1 MIHRIVQFAL
11 RQRFLILMLT
21 VFTAVAGAYSFERM
35 PVDAY
40 PDLSPPMVEIITQ
53 WPGHAAEEVERLV
66 TLPTEIEM
74 NGVPKMAIQRSIS
87 LYGLSDI
94 ILTFNEGTDNYFARQ
109 IVFQRLS
116 EVTYPSGVT
125 PTLAPLSSPS
135 GLVYRYVIESPD
147 RSPQELKTWE
157 DWVIEPQYKQVTGVA
172 DDSGFGGTVMQYQV
186 LLDPARLYG
195 YHIPVPQVIQQLS
208 VNNAN
213 TGGGFYSQGGQ
224 FYYVRGLGLLRD
236 TQDIGDVVVGSQ
248 NGVPIRVR
256 DIGDVTIGHAPRLG
270 EFGFNKIDD
279 AVEGVI
285 LMLTGEQT
293 QNVLKGVEA
302 KTRQL
307 NESILPSDIKIRP
320 YYDRSD
326 LVRVTTDTVEGNLLR
341 GMVLVL
347 IVLVFFLVS
356 FRAAVI
362 VALTIPVA
370 LLFSFIFLHANG
382 AAANLLSIGA
392 IDFGIIIDGTLVMVE
407 NIFRELGLREGQDYD
422 LHEVILAAAKDVDR
436 PIFYSVAVI
445 IAGYIPIYALSGPS
459 GKLFHPMAD
468 TMSIA
473 LVGALIIT
481 LTFVPV
487 MCSYWFKKGVHEP
500 TNRPYEWIRR
510 QYAGQLNRCLD
521 RPKMTIVLALAI
533 FGATL
538 LLIPFIGG
546 EFMPHLDEGA
556 LWVRATMPYTISYE
570 EAAKFSP
577 QVRNILMKYPMV
589 TDVGSELGRPD
600 DGTDSTGFFNDE
612 FYVGLKP
619 YGDATWK
626 QGSIHNK
633 VELTADIQKQLA
645 AFPGVIFNFTQPAE
659 DAVDEALTGL
669 KSSLAVK
676 IYGPD
681 LNVLQ
686 EKALEVK
693 RRLAQVRGFSELTV
707 VRELGQPSLL
717 IDTDRDKIARYGINV
732 ADVEAVV
739 QAAVGGQAATQVI
752 QGEKLFDLVVRMK
765 PQFRESAQEIGN
777 LLVATPSGQQIPL
790 SQLAS
795 IREASGAS
803 FIYRENNSRYIG
815 VQYSVEGRDLESA
828 VNEGQRAIA
837 DIQRSLPAGYRLT
850 WGGEYSE
857 FLEARQQME
866 VIGPLALLLIFMIL
880 FALYGNFKFPV
891 TIALGVVITEPVG
904 ALIALKVT
912 GTPFS
917 VSSVLGLLALMGVS
931 VQTAVIL
938 VSFINKLRQEG
949 KDIRTATREASLLR
963 LRPIMMTALV
973 ACLGLL
979 PAALSTGIGSDTQK
993 PFAIVIVAG
1002 LLSRLLLGIFVNPV
1016 LYEMVAKDGD
1026 VLQV

>member
-1 MIHRIVQFAL
+1 
-11 RQRFLILMLT
+11 
-21 VFTAVAGAYSFERM
+21 
-35 PVDAY
+35 
-40 PDLSPPMVEIITQ
+40 MVEIITQ
-53 WPGHAAEEVERLV
+53 WPGHAAEEIERLV
-66 TLPTEIEM
+66 SLPTEVEM
-74 NGVPKMAIQRSIS
+74 NGVPKMSVMRSIS

-94 ILTFNEGTDNYFARQ
+94 ILTFDEDTDNYFSRQ
-109 IVFQRLS
+109 LVFQRLS
-116 EVTYPSGVT
+116 EVTYPTGVT

-135 GLVYRYVIESPD
+135 GLVYRYVLQSPD
-147 RSPQELKTWE
+147 RTPQELKTYE
-157 DWVIEPQYKQVTGVA
+157 DWVIEREYKQVRGVA

-195 YHIPVPQVIQQLS
+195 YHIPLPQVIQQLS

-236 TQDIGDVVVGSQ
+236 EKDIGNVVVGSQ
-248 NGVPIRVR
+248 NGVPVR
-256 DIGDVTIGHAPRLG
+256 ISDIGEVTIGNAPRLG
-270 EFGFNKIDD
+270 EFGFNKTDD
-279 AVEGVI
+279 SVEGVI
-285 LMLTGEQT
+285 LLLTGEQA

-302 KTRQL
+302 KTKEL
-307 NESILPSDIKIRP
+307 NESILPPDVKVVP

-326 LVRVTTDTVEGNLLR
+326 LVRVTTDTVEGNLVR
-341 GMVLVL
+341 GMILVL

-370 LLFSFIFLHANG
+370 LLFSFIFLHARG
-382 AAANLLSIGA
+382 VAANLLSIGA

-407 NIFRELGLREGQDYD
+407 NIFRELGLREGTEYN
-422 LHEVILAAAKDVDR
+422 LSEVILAAAKDVDR

-445 IAGYIPIYALSGPS
+445 IAGYIPIYALTGPS

-473 LVGALIIT
+473 LVGALILT

-487 MCSYWFKKGVHEP
+487 MCSYWFRKGVHE
-500 TNRPYEWIRR
+500 TVNRPYEWIRGKF
-510 QYAGQLNRCLD
+510 ATQLDRCLD
-521 RPKMTIVLALAI
+521 RPKTTIVVALAI

-556 LWVRATMPYTISYE
+556 IWVRATMPYTISYE

-626 QGSIHNK
+626 KGPIHNK
-633 VELTADIQKQLA
+633 AELTADLQKQLD

-686 EKALEVK
+686 DKALEIK
-693 RRLAQVRGFSELTV
+693 RRLSQVRGFTELTV

-765 PQFRESAQEIGN
+765 PEFRENAQEIGN
-777 LLVATPSGQQIPL
+777 LLVGTPSGQQIPL
-790 SQLAS
+790 RELAD

-815 VQYSVEGRDLESA
+815 VQYSVEGRDLQGA
-828 VNEGQRAIA
+828 VADGQRAIA
-837 DIQRSLPAGYRLT
+837 EVQKSLPPGYRLT

-857 FLEARQQME
+857 FLEAKHQME
-866 VIGPLALLLIFMIL
+866 IIGPLALLLIFMIL

-891 TIALGVVITEPVG
+891 TIALGVVMTEPVG
-904 ALIALKVT
+904 ALIALKLT

-1002 LLSRLLLGIFVNPV
+1002 LISRLLLGVFVNPV
-1016 LYEMVAKDGD
+1016 LYEMVARDGD